1 MASVLVLTAL
11 LLVFGGLHVGL
22 ATRRVRDGLVS
33 RLGEPG
39 FRALFSLIAA
49 VSFSVLVHYYT
60 VHRFNGPPGLALGAV
75 PALRWTLMA
84 VVVAGI
90 VLIVASL
97 VVYPRSPMAVFNKTV
112 EAPQGI
118 ERVTRHGLFVGTAL
132 LGAAHALLATR
143 LVGAVLMGG
152 LAVVAVAGAWH
163 QDRKFLRQRGEPYGA
178 YLEATSMVPFG
189 AIVAGRQRLA
199 WRELPVGALALGVGL
214 AVVLRTIHGSIFA
227 HGGAWVSAG
236 VIGGAA
242 LAGVLSARRVR
253 RRPLPS
259 DGSSNRHAWAGWLA
273 LFFIATA
280 LGHALVGI
288 AVFHEALAAIVRDGF
303 VNGVHPQLLERGV
316 VPYFDREAA
325 FWFILY
331 TPILVLIG
339 LVTRRALE
347 VRDVV
352 LLRFVGWTLLAT
364 GGVGAVAMPI
374 SGFWIVVALG
384 WLVLRAA
391 RREVRSVGYGDDRRG
406 DLHAPY
412 RVVEVDH

>member
-1 MASVLVLTAL
+1 MRSVLGLTAL
-11 LLVFGGLHVGL
+11 WLVFGGMHIGL
-22 ATRRVRDGLVS
+22 ATCRVRDGLVS
-33 RLGEPG
+33 RFGERG
-39 FRALFSLIAA
+39 FLALFSLIAA

-60 VHRFNGPPGLALGAV
+60 LHRFDGPPGLALGAV

-90 VLIVASL
+90 VLIAASL
-97 VVYPRSPMAVFNKTV
+97 VVYPRLPMAVFNETV
-112 EAPQGI
+112 RAPRGI
-118 ERVTRHGLFVGTAL
+118 ERVTRHASFVGLAL

-143 LVGAVLMGG
+143 LVGTVLMGG
-152 LAVVAVAGAWH
+152 LTVFAVAGAWH
-163 QDRKFLRQRGEPYGA
+163 QDRKLLRQRGEPYAA
-178 YLEATSMVPFG
+178 YLEATSTVPFG

-199 WRELPVGALALGVGL
+199 SQELPVGAIALGVVL
-214 AVVLRTIHGSIFA
+214 AVLLRTVHGSIFA
-227 HGGAWVSAG
+227 HGGAWVIA
-236 VIGGAA
+236 VVLGGAA
-242 LAGVLSARRVR
+242 LAGVQSARRVR

-259 DGSSNRHAWAGWLA
+259 DGSSNRHAWAGWLG

-280 LGHALVGI
+280 LGHALVGV
-288 AVFHEALAAIVRDGF
+288 AVFHEALADIARDGF
-303 VNGVHPQLLERGV
+303 VNAIHPQLLERGI

-391 RREVRSVGYGDDRRG
+391 RREVRSVGYGADETDRTRG
-406 DLHAPY
+406 IRRDLIG
-412 RVVEVDH
+412 V

>member
-1 MASVLVLTAL
+1 MASVLGVTAL
-11 LLVFGGLHVGL
+11 WLVFGGTHIGL
-22 ATRRVRDGLVS
+22 ATRRVRVGLVS
-33 RLGEPG
+33 RLGERG
-39 FRALFSLIAA
+39 FVALFSLIAA

-60 VHRFNGPPGLALGAV
+60 LHRFDGPPGLALGAV

-84 VVVAGI
+84 VVVVGI
-90 VLIVASL
+90 VLIAASL
-97 VVYPRSPMAVFNKTV
+97 VVYPRSPMALFNKTV
-112 EAPQGI
+112 RAPRGI
-118 ERVTRHGLFVGTAL
+118 ERVTRHALFVGVAL

-143 LVGAVLMGG
+143 LVGTVLMGG
-152 LAVVAVAGAWH
+152 LAIVAVAGAWH
-163 QDRKFLRQRGEPYGA
+163 QDRKLLRQRGEPYAA
-178 YLEATSMVPFG
+178 YLEATSTVPFG
-189 AIVAGRQRLA
+189 AIVAGRQRLE
-199 WRELPVGALALGVGL
+199 WSELPAGALALGVVL
-214 AVVLRTIHGSIFA
+214 AVVLRTVHGSIFA
-227 HGGAWVSAG
+227 HGGAWVIA
-236 VIGGAA
+236 VVLGGAA
-242 LAGVLSARRVR
+242 LAGVQSARRVR

-259 DGSSNRHAWAGWLA
+259 DGSSNRHAWAGWLG

-280 LGHALVGI
+280 LGHALVGV
-288 AVFHEALAAIVRDGF
+288 AVFHEALADIARDGF
-303 VNGVHPQLLERGV
+303 VNAIHPQLLERGI

-391 RREVRSVGYGDDRRG
+391 RREVRSVGYGADETDRTRG
-406 DLHAPY
+406 IRRDLIG
-412 RVVEVDH
+412 V

>member
-1 MASVLVLTAL
+1 MRSVLGLTAL
-11 LLVFGGLHVGL
+11 WLVFGGMHIGL
-22 ATRRVRDGLVS
+22 ATCRVRDGLVS
-33 RLGEPG
+33 RLGERG
-39 FRALFSLIAA
+39 FLALFSLIAA

-60 VHRFNGPPGLALGAV
+60 LHRFDGPPGLALGTV

-84 VVVAGI
+84 VVVVGI
-90 VLIVASL
+90 VLIAASL
-97 VVYPRSPMAVFNKTV
+97 VVYPRLPMAVFNETV
-112 EAPQGI
+112 RAPRGL
-118 ERVTRHGLFVGTAL
+118 ERVTRHALFVGLAL

-143 LVGAVLMGG
+143 LVGTVLMGG
-152 LAVVAVAGAWH
+152 LTVFAVAGAWH
-163 QDRKFLRQRGEPYGA
+163 QDRKLLRQRGEPYAA
-178 YLEATSMVPFG
+178 YLEATSTVPFG

-199 WRELPVGALALGVGL
+199 SQELPVGAIALGVVL
-214 AVVLRTIHGSIFA
+214 AVLLRTVHGSIFA
-227 HGGAWVSAG
+227 HGGAWVIA
-236 VIGGAA
+236 VVLGGAA
-242 LAGVLSARRVR
+242 LAGVQSARRVR

-259 DGSSNRHAWAGWLA
+259 DGSSNRHAWAGWLG

-280 LGHALVGI
+280 LGHALVGV
-288 AVFHEALAAIVRDGF
+288 AVFHEALADIARDGF
-303 VNGVHPQLLERGV
+303 VNAIHPQLLERGI

-391 RREVRSVGYGDDRRG
+391 RREVRSVGYGADETDRTRG
-406 DLHAPY
+406 IRRDLIG
-412 RVVEVDH
+412 V

>member
-1 MASVLVLTAL
+1 MRSVLGLTAL
-11 LLVFGGLHVGL
+11 WLVFGGMHIGL
-22 ATRRVRDGLVS
+22 ATCRVRDGLVS
-33 RLGEPG
+33 RLGERG
-39 FRALFSLIAA
+39 FLALFSLIAA

-60 VHRFNGPPGLALGAV
+60 LHRFDGPPGLALGAV

-84 VVVAGI
+84 VVVAG
-90 VLIVASL
+90 VMLIAASA

-112 EAPQGI
+112 EAPRGI
-118 ERVTRHGLFVGTAL
+118 ERVTRHALFVGAAL

-163 QDRKFLRQRGEPYGA
+163 QDRKLLRQRGEPYAA
-178 YLEATSMVPFG
+178 YLEATSTVPFG

-199 WRELPVGALALGVGL
+199 WSELPAGALALGVVL
-214 AVVLRTIHGSIFA
+214 AVVLRIVHGSIFA
-227 HGGAWVSAG
+227 HGGAWVIAG
-236 VIGGAA
+236 VVGGAA
-242 LAGVLSARRVR
+242 LLGAQSARRVR
-253 RRPLPS
+253 RRRLPS
-259 DGSSNRHAWAGWLA
+259 DGSSNRHAWAGWLG

-280 LGHALVGI
+280 LGHALVGV
-288 AVFHEALAAIVRDGF
+288 AVFHEALAAIARDGF
-303 VNGVHPQLLERGV
+303 VNAVHPQLLERGG

-364 GGVGAVAMPI
+364 GGVGAVAMPV

-391 RREVRSVGYGDDRRG
+391 RREVRSVGYGADETDRTRG
-406 DLHAPY
+406 IRRDLIG
-412 RVVEVDH
+412 V